1 MRSLT
6 KKGRFTMRQK
16 SRRVIR
22 FVVIQC
28 IALIGSIAVQSFFSL
43 FPVAQTLP
51 FILVIFIEAVWWSGL
66 LLLMLLLFLLEYN
79 RFVQAAVDLEEANR
93 RLRLE
98 TNGLFQQM
106 REKSRASRGQD
117 DSVVHPQEESMAM
130 KEQDEYGEHLR
141 EEA

>member
-1 MRSLT
+1 
-6 KKGRFTMRQK
+6 MRQK

-22 FVVIQC
+22 FVVIQF
-28 IALIGSIAVQSFFSL
+28 IALIGWIAVQSFFSL
-43 FPVAQTLP
+43 SPVAQTLP
-51 FILVIFIEAVWWSGL
+51 FILIIFIEAVWWSGL
-66 LLLMLLLFLLEYN
+66 LLIMLLLFLFEYN

-106 REKSRASRGQD
+106 REESRANRGQGNN
-117 DSVVHPQEESMAM
+117 VVHPQEESVAV
-130 KEQDEYGEHLR
+130 KEQDTHGEHLR